1 MQLKQFQDRAIEE
14 LKECFYKL
22 WQGGNTNISL
32 TFKSPTGSGKTIMMA
47 EFLRRISGE
56 ASFNPDKCFVWISKG
71 ELAQQSK
78 QKLES
83 YYSSGLPWTN
93 CLDLNN
99 LNNGK
104 LKKNE
109 IFFVNWEKVIS
120 KAKDNRKLRKSGE
133 SNISFDDFIENTR
146 ANNREIVLIVDESHL
161 NLKTELAQEI
171 ISILNPR
178 ISIHVSATP
187 KKIPNVESINDL
199 SAGFI
204 SVKNKQVVDEGLI
217 KSSIKIMP
225 KEEIEVLD
233 INNKDLDE
241 LLLNLAL
248 EKQKEIQEEYANLG
262 LKINPLILVQLPN
275 DEEEKRDI
283 EGQNK
288 LEFSKRYLQKQG
300 VDEDEIAVWLSSKKE
315 NLADV
320 IQNNSL
326 VKVLIFKQAI
336 ATGWDCPRAHI
347 LVSFREMKNPTFHT
361 QVLGRIL
368 RMPEA
373 KHYDNNVLDNSYC
386 YTNYSKREIS
396 DAKNED
402 GANQHKIHVSKL
414 KNGINNIALPSV
426 FLSRSDYN
434 DLGSGINKDEISF
447 ESIFVKIANQYFDTD
462 MAFDIAKLQEK
473 GLDID
478 ATTLKNTL
486 IVDAQI
492 TVYDDFINKLKQA
505 DKMDHSASYSDVK
518 KCYDMLIYAEL
529 NNQEEASKFGNIARS
544 YGKLK
549 SALNVWLKQF
559 IPNNPPLYAVVCND
573 LLKGDKSVLKK
584 LIEQALKTYKPIR
597 AKEVLDKAKRV
608 KQDLTFSLL
617 PEYSFEAGFELS
629 DSSKNA
635 LHPFYVNHK
644 GNEDKFSH
652 FLDNSNIDW
661 WYKNGDSGKD
671 ALGIEYVDY
680 QDMLRV
686 FYPDFI
692 IRKDDK
698 IFIFDTKS
706 GFTAREATEKAK
718 ALYAYCQNNKGVNV
732 FGTLSKTSHSTL
744 QVGTLNLS
752 GGIAQ
757 LAKNGVWKIHNG
769 ENYQANIDEWDNLK
783 QF

>member
-1 MQLKQFQDRAIEE
+1 MQLKQFQDRAVEQ

-22 WQGGNTNISL
+22 WQGGNTNIPL

-56 ASFNPDKCFVWISKG
+56 ASFDPDKCFVWISKG

-93 CLDLNN
+93 CLDQNDLNK
-99 LNNGK
+99 GK

-109 IFFVNWEKVIS
+109 IFFINWEKILDS
-120 KAKDNRKLRKSGE
+120 KKNNKANRKLRTSGE
-133 SNISFDDFIENTR
+133 SNISIDDFIKNTHTD
-146 ANNREIVLIVDESHL
+146 NREIILIVDESHR

-199 SAGFI
+199 SAGFV
-204 SVKNKQVVDEGLI
+204 SVKNKQVIDEDLI

-225 KEEIEVLD
+225 KEEIEALD

-241 LLLNLAL
+241 LLLDLAL
-248 EKQKEIQEEYANLG
+248 EKQKEIQQEYANLG

-275 DEEEKRDI
+275 DEEAKRDI
-283 EGQNK
+283 EGKNK
-288 LEFSKRYLQKQG
+288 LDFSKKYLQKQG
-300 VDEDEIAVWLSSKKE
+300 VDEDEIAIWLSSKKE
-315 NLADV
+315 NLADI
-320 IQNNSL
+320 IQNNSS

-336 ATGWDCPRAHI
+336 ATGWNCPRAHI

-373 KHYDNNVLDNSYC
+373 KHYDNDVLDNSYC

-396 DAKNED
+396 DTKNED
-402 GANQHKIHVSKL
+402 STNQHKIHISKL
-414 KNGINNIALPSV
+414 KNDIHNIALPSV

-434 DLGSGINKDEISF
+434 DLGSGINKGEISF
-447 ESIFVKIANQYFDTD
+447 ESIFIKTANQYFDTEL
-462 MAFDIAKLQEK
+462 AFDIIKLQEK

-505 DKMDHSASYSDVK
+505 DNMDHSASYGDVK

-529 NNQEEASKFGNIARS
+529 NNQDEASKFGNIARS

-584 LIEQALKTYKPIR
+584 L
-597 AKEVLDKAKRV
+597 
-608 KQDLTFSLL
+608 
-617 PEYSFEAGFELS
+617 
-629 DSSKNA
+629 
-635 LHPFYVNHK
+635 
-644 GNEDKFSH
+644 
-652 FLDNSNIDW
+652 
-661 WYKNGDSGKD
+661 
-671 ALGIEYVDY
+671 
-680 QDMLRV
+680 
-686 FYPDFI
+686 
-692 IRKDDK
+692 
-698 IFIFDTKS
+698 
-706 GFTAREATEKAK
+706 
-718 ALYAYCQNNKGVNV
+718 
-732 FGTLSKTSHSTL
+732 
-744 QVGTLNLS
+744 
-752 GGIAQ
+752 
-757 LAKNGVWKIHNG
+757 
-769 ENYQANIDEWDNLK
+769 
-783 QF
+783 